1 MNLEPVMKVK
11 LEREKQISYINTY
24 IWNLEKQ
31 CWWTYFR
38 TRIEAETIKT
48 DLWTQKGRSG
58 DELKQQHRHTYTVGV
73 ARAQSCPAICNLM
86 ARLLC
91 PCNFPTKN
99 TGMGCH
105 FLHQGIFPI
114 QGSNS
119 CPVSSALA
127 GGFFTTGTTRETHV
141 YTMCHV
147 LSHFSHV
154 QLCATP
160 WTVVHQAPQS
170 MGFSRQE
177 HWSGSPCPPPE
188 GLSNPG
194 MEPTSLM
201 SRAIADRFF
210 ATSATW
216 EVLNYIHNHA

>member
-1 MNLEPVMKVK
+1 MKSRKTVLMNLFQDNNRGRDNKNWPVDP
-11 LEREKQISYINTY
+11 EGEE
-24 IWNLEKQ
+24 WG
-31 CWWTYFR
+31 WT
-38 TRIEAETIKT
+38 ETVASTHIHC
-48 DLWTQKGRSG
+48 GC
-58 DELKQQHRHTYTVGV
+58 

-91 PCNFPTKN
+91 PCNFPTRN

-119 CPVSSALA
+119 CPGSSVLA
-127 GGFFTTGTTRETHV
+127 GGVFTTGTTRETHMCH
-141 YTMCHV
+141 TMCHV

-160 WTVVHQAPQS
+160 WPVAPQAPLS

-194 MEPTSLM
+194 METLSLM

-216 EVLNYIHNHA
+216 EVLNYIHNHV